1 MKEFRKGEVLTARRL
16 NELVAE
22 FEQLSGGLPV
32 PVMAPAARVTGMPG
46 PAWFND
52 PVSGGDV
59 AGDGEAAAGGSYWSE
74 CEGMVYSLDDY
85 MGLIGGA
92 HWMEEA
98 RGLRISDGVL
108 LLNGAQDRAAADAG
122 EGVAQVMGGMKRL
135 EFAGGL
141 DRPVIEDGVGRLPYA
156 EANAGRS
163 VAGGL
168 RGVGYRA
175 GLTWP
180 MIEDGELWLP
190 QPAAGEPGEP
200 LVVPTAD
207 SESGRYGTVVGI
219 GPADP
224 EGTDDGWAVRDGHI
238 VAGLADTCDG
248 RAGVL
253 CGCSWA
259 DVDEP
264 RISRGLLQIPRPSG
278 AAGGLPGLYDAVNNV
293 GVPWSSLQDGAVVRL
308 SYSGGSQLGVS
319 VTTFKG
325 GYLAIM
331 VDKA

>member
-1 MKEFRKGEVLTARRL
+1 
-16 NELVAE
+16 
-22 FEQLSGGLPV
+22 
-32 PVMAPAARVTGMPG
+32 
-46 PAWFND
+46 
-52 PVSGGDV
+52 
-59 AGDGEAAAGGSYWSE
+59 
-74 CEGMVYSLDDY
+74 MVYSLDDY

-92 HWMEEA
+92 HWIEEA

-108 LLNGAQDRAAADAG
+108 LLNGAQDRAAAGDAAA
-122 EGVAQVMGGMKRL
+122 EQVMGGMKRL
-135 EFAGGL
+135 EFVSGL
-141 DRPVIEDGVGRLPYA
+141 ERPVIEDGVGKLPYA
-156 EANAGRS
+156 AANDGRS

-180 MIEDGELWLP
+180 LIEDGELWLP

-207 SESGRYGTVVGI
+207 SASERYGTVVSI
-219 GPADP
+219 EPADP
-224 EGTDDGWAVRDGHI
+224 EAGDDWAICDGRI
-238 VAGLADTCDG
+238 YAGLADVCSG

-253 CGCSWA
+253 SGVEYSGDLPA
-259 DVDEP
+259 P
-264 RISRGLLQIPRPSG
+264 MISRGVLMLPTPSD
-278 AAGGLPGLYDAVNNV
+278 AGLPGLYDAVNNV